1 MGKCSYFGLYT
12 LINHSFVTS
21 RVSFDLRTLLGLNA
35 MKLWAES
42 ITEEPVLPL
51 SATVYTSLAVWQEG
65 CCFFPERNPKC
76 SMYQLSL
83 AVRWHW
89 ARKWLMLAHCVH
101 YNSYKSCWAVHGSS
115 GVHVQFR
122 EAKKT
127 FLLNV
132 LFWTV
137 KCKMFLFNFFYSYDV
152 LISFYIF
159 KLAQHFKLVLFYLV
173 ILIKHFKLFRF
184 IRYMVIIL
192 TIKPGNNYLILLF

>member
-1 MGKCSYFGLYT
+1 MSRIYYRGARAAIVCYGIYLPCSLTGRLLFFSGKKSKMQHVPAQSSSQVTLSKEMAHACSLCT
-12 LINHSFVTS
+12 
-21 RVSFDLRTLLGLNA
+21 
-35 MKLWAES
+35 
-42 ITEEPVLPL
+42 
-51 SATVYTSLAVWQEG
+51 
-65 CCFFPERNPKC
+65 
-76 SMYQLSL
+76 
-83 AVRWHW
+83 
-89 ARKWLMLAHCVH
+89 H

-192 TIKPGNNYLILLF
+192 TIKPGNNYFILLF